1 MKLAEEIL
9 NMPLGRSE
17 VKGIL
22 SGDEQ
27 NWSFQCLNR
36 EFLNLFPEGILCSF
50 TYLGLGNKHY
60 EHRRFQIALA
70 TRVQELLM
78 LRSEKGLAASRLNAR
93 VGAKRYAIPRCL

>member
-1 MKLAEEIL
+1 MNIAEEIL
-9 NMPLGRSE
+9 NMPLGRFE
-17 VKGIL
+17 VRGIL

-36 EFLNLFPEGILCSF
+36 EFLNLFPEGILHSF

-70 TRVQELLM
+70 TRVQELM
-78 LRSEKGLAASRLNAR
+78 SLRQGNGITMGRLNAR
-93 VGAKRYAIPRCL
+93 VGAKRYVTP